1 MTTEADTQA
10 SLHRSSVTPVVSMG
24 HMGCRDL
31 SLAGGWLIK
40 SAVSEDPGNID
51 MRLGALQAQHRV
63 VTNLYHMVRNGGTS
77 LGHKLIKQPA
87 YNTLKQGFKGHF

>member
-1 MTTEADTQA
+1 
-10 SLHRSSVTPVVSMG
+10 
-24 HMGCRDL
+24 
-31 SLAGGWLIK
+31 
-40 SAVSEDPGNID
+40 